1 MPTLSPW
8 SKSFSAEQYN
18 SAMRLSGYEPI
29 LGTALA
35 KLALASDS
43 IFEVGPGDGGLS
55 HYLWPQQGRYQA
67 VEIDPHMVCTIRQ
80 RLNTY
85 PQIESNVIEG
95 DWESINWQT
104 ISTVDTGFAA
114 NTYGLTDGA
123 ANLWKKFRNICRARI
138 IWIVPAQKGPRS
150 WCLSGIFPPEIH
162 GLSEKP
168 GVETTLMELEGIAP
182 MPSIEY
188 FDWDF
193 HQRFPTPE
201 AAKIFI
207 QDKISSIQESVWLPI
222 LESNLRPY
230 DGEWIATAPKRSAM
244 LTWNLSSIS

>member
-1 MPTLSPW
+1 MPAASPW

-18 SAMRLSGYEPI
+18 SSMRLSGYEPI

-35 KLALASDS
+35 KLSLANDS

-55 HYLWPQQGRYQA
+55 RYLWPLQGRYQA
-67 VEIDPHMVCTIRQ
+67 VEIDPHMVRTIRE
-80 RLNTY
+80 RLITY
-85 PQIESNVIEG
+85 PKIDSNVIEG
-95 DWESINWQT
+95 DWESIDWQT
-104 ISTVDTGFAA
+104 IGAVDTGFAA

-123 ANLWKKFRNICRARI
+123 ANLWEKFRSTCRKRI

-168 GVETTLMELEGIAP
+168 GVETTLAELEHGAPIPGIQ
-182 MPSIEY
+182 Y
-188 FDWDF
+188 FDWKF
-193 HQRFPTPE
+193 HQRFLSPE
-201 AAKIFI
+201 AAENFI
-207 QDKISSIQESVWLPI
+207 SDKMEGINPSLWTPI
-222 LESNLRPY
+222 LRENLQPY

-244 LTWNLSSIS
+244 LIWNFPTI